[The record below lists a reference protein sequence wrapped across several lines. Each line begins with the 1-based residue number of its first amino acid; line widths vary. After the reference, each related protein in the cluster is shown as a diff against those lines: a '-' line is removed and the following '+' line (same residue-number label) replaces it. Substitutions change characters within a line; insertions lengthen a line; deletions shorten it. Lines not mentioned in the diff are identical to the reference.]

1 MIWVVL
7 IVAAIAILLLVF
19 GAAYGISGSPKHKGE
34 DGEQRV
40 AKKLSNINIK
50 DGEEGYVINDLLFKT
65 SDGNSCQIDHIF
77 IRKNG
82 VWVIETKN
90 YSGAIYG
97 HEADAF
103 WTQVLAYGNIKN
115 SFRNPIKQNKTHIF
129 RLSEYL
135 GAKNIFKNLVVFSD
149 KADLSHVQASWVVN
163 EFYLEEVILSDNE
176 TILTNGQI
184 ISIYYALK
192 KLGDERKIDIKE
204 HIENIRKKQEDVENG
219 VCPRCGGRLVL
230 RNGKDGDFF
239 GCENYPKCKFKKR
252 M

>member
-1 MIWVVL
+1 MIWAVL
-7 IVAAIAILLLVF
+7 IVAAIAILLLAF

-40 AKKLSNINIK
+40 AKKLSSINNK

-97 HEADAF
+97 NETDAF

-115 SFRNPIKQNKTHIF
+115 SFRNPIKQNITHIF

-135 GAKNIFKNLVVFSD
+135 GAKDIFKNLVVFSD
-149 KADLSHVQASWVVN
+149 KADLSHIQAPWVIN
-163 EFYLEEVILSDNE
+163 EFYLKEVILSDNE
-176 TILTNGQI
+176 NILTRGQI
-184 ISIYYALK
+184 TSIYYALE
-192 KLGDERKIDIKE
+192 KLGDDRKIDIKE
-204 HIENIRKKQEDVENG
+204 HIENIRKKKEDVENG
-219 VCPRCGGRLVL
+219 VCPRCGDRLVL
-230 RNGKDGDFF
+230 RRGKYGDFF